1 MKGIGELEKV
11 NLNEMN
17 QAEMVAFF
25 LNVYQSM
32 YIHFFLKM
40 TNENKVLQE
49 EEDDIN
55 NQNASKVEIVMSFLN
70 KVKSYVWNSQ

>member
-1 MKGIGELEKV
+1 LKGIGELEKV